1 MQSITN
7 LIVDYTKF
15 NLTRKPCGLNECVSD
30 LIYGKLILNSIW
42 VMLDTHVGLS
52 KRFGSLCILHTECR
66 SLVLSET

>member
-7 LIVDYTKF
+7 LIVDCTKL
-15 NLTRKPCGLNECVSD
+15 NLTQRPCGLNEYVSD

-52 KRFGSLCILHTECR
+52 TEFGSLEYLMYWM
-66 SLVLSET
+66 